1 RQRPTVLQED
11 LRQRPDLDTLACV
24 NPDCQW
30 FRLTGQDNLTVRK
43 VYGQD
48 STAPALPDVR
58 RGVLRATQ
66 YRLVQHQGP
75 GGTGSVCPQPSR
87 RRRWGARDGP
97 SGPRR
102 QRYGSATAPE
112 GGPPY
117 RAVP

>member
-1 RQRPTVLQED
+1 MQSYRQRPTVLQED

-24 NPDCQW
+24 NPDCPQ
-30 FRLTGQDNLTVRK
+30 FRLTGQNHLTVRK

-75 GGTGSVCPQPSR
+75 RGTGIIRPQPSR
-87 RRRWGARDGP
+87 RWLWGAR
-97 SGPRR
+97 
-102 QRYGSATAPE
+102 E
-112 GGPPY
+112 
-117 RAVP
+117 